1 MPFTNIA
8 NQKIYYA
15 EAGAH
20 GTPIVLVHG
29 SGANHLAWGL
39 QMRPLAQVARV
50 IALDL
55 PGHGKSDLPGR
66 TTVDAYRDVV
76 LGLLDTLKID
86 RAVIAGHSLG
96 GAIAQTLALSHSDR
110 VAGLGL
116 VGTGARLRVLPAI
129 LDGILTDFE
138 PTTEFVIDHA
148 YSAGQDVSMRA
159 RALAELRACPA
170 QVTHD
175 DYAACDAFDIIAR
188 ISEIRAPTIAIC
200 GKQDVMT
207 PPKYSEFL
215 CAKISG
221 ARLVVIDNAGH
232 SVMIE
237 QAAQVNRA
245 LTEFLLSALT

>member
-1 MPFTNIA
+1 MPFANIA
-8 NQKIYYA
+8 SQKIYYA

-20 GTPIVLVHG
+20 GTPIILVHG

-66 TTVDAYRDVV
+66 PTVDGYRDAVI
-76 LGLLDTLKID
+76 GLLDALKID

-96 GAIAQTLALSHSDR
+96 GAIAQTIALSHPDR

-129 LDGILTDFE
+129 LDGILNDFE
-138 PTTEFVIDHA
+138 QTTEFVIEHA
-148 YSAGQDVSMRA
+148 YAAGLDASMRA

-175 DYAACDAFDIIAR
+175 DYAACNAFDMIAR
-188 ISEIRAPTIAIC
+188 ISEIRAPAIGIC
-200 GKQDVMT
+200 GRQDMMT

-215 CAKISG
+215 VSKIPG
-221 ARLVVIDNAGH
+221 ARLVVIDHAGH

-245 LTEFLLSALT
+245 LIEFLSSAVP